1 MSGVW
6 LRQARVGFSL
16 HSHRVCVSSSAGVK
30 KAFDDT
36 VQDLSNLCMLVRG
49 DLTKLMRGSLVALIT
64 IDVHNRDIVEY
75 LINDDTRSKSDFNWQ
90 MRIRYYWNAD
100 LGIFGDLEIMQ
111 VTASFLCAYEYL
123 GACFRLVI
131 TPLSDRCYMTL
142 TGAL

>member
-6 LRQARVGFSL
+6 LRQARVGFIL

-30 KAFDDT
+30 KAFYDT

-49 DLTKLMRGSLVALIT
+49 DLTKRMLGSLVALIT

-100 LGIFGDLEIMQ
+100 L
-111 VTASFLCAYEYL
+111 
-123 GACFRLVI
+123 
-131 TPLSDRCYMTL
+131 
-142 TGAL
+142 